1 MAAKLGDFF
10 VNISTKADNKGI
22 KEVSTG
28 LDDLLG
34 KAKKLAAGYL
44 TFKLAKEALN
54 ADRAIIKDAAELGR
68 LSADLGIATEQL
80 EQFGRAFEIVGAGA
94 DEAYSTIRG
103 LTKLIP
109 ALQMGDEGL
118 AEAFGILGIGPQ
130 NLVNDQLENFDTI
143 RKRFNQLN
151 SAQQLYFVN
160 TIGLGEKSLRVL
172 RLNDEEYQNLLETA
186 KEAPLLDKRGKERA
200 EKYARTEARATYSVD
215 SAKRSLALSTEPAL
229 KKLADAIREKGID
242 GAKFSNAI
250 FLGSDEKDA
259 QEKNLK
265 YSEKD
270 TAYSRIFGWNPITK
284 KISDFVEDF
293 VETNSKVLRGENS
306 GRKDKKGL
314 MPEDSRSREI
324 ERQIPKNWDGS
335 KSIIINNNFQNKT
348 DIQVKEA
355 KDFEKDFA
363 KHIPNIVSDVF
374 GTTMKQ
380 ASENFKSGVLQ

>member
-151 SAQQLYFVN
+151 SA
-160 TIGLGEKSLRVL
+160 
-172 RLNDEEYQNLLETA
+172 
-186 KEAPLLDKRGKERA
+186 
-200 EKYARTEARATYSVD
+200 
-215 SAKRSLALSTEPAL
+215 STSEPC
-229 KKLADAIREKGID
+229 
-242 GAKFSNAI
+242 
-250 FLGSDEKDA
+250 
-259 QEKNLK
+259 
-265 YSEKD
+265 
-270 TAYSRIFGWNPITK
+270 
-284 KISDFVEDF
+284 
-293 VETNSKVLRGENS
+293 
-306 GRKDKKGL
+306 
-314 MPEDSRSREI
+314 
-324 ERQIPKNWDGS
+324 
-335 KSIIINNNFQNKT
+335 
-348 DIQVKEA
+348 
-355 KDFEKDFA
+355 
-363 KHIPNIVSDVF
+363 
-374 GTTMKQ
+374 
-380 ASENFKSGVLQ
+380 

>member
-229 KKLADAIREKGID
+229 TKLADAIREKGID

-284 KISDFVEDF
+284 KISNFFEDF
-293 VETNSKVLRGENS
+293 IQTNSKVLNGENS
-306 GRKDKKGL
+306 SRKDNKSL
-314 MPEDSRSREI
+314 MPEESRNREI
-324 ERQIPKNWDGS
+324 ERQIPKNWNGE
-335 KSIIINNNFQNKT
+335 KSVIINNNFQNKT
-348 DIQVKEA
+348 DIQIKEA
-355 KDFEKDFA
+355 ADLQKDFA
-363 KHIPNIVSDVF
+363 KHVPNIIDEVF
-374 GTTMKQ
+374 TKSMKQ